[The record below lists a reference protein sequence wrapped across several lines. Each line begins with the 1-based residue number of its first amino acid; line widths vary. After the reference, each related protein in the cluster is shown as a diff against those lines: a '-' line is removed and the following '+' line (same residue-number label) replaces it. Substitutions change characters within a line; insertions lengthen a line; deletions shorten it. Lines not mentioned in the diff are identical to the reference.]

1 MTDFRGGIN
10 QAANLT
16 TGREIR
22 ARGGWSELKL
32 SPNNYYSLHTGVTVD
47 DPLNADLGVGGRT
60 RNRSGY
66 VGTRFNANGN
76 FMIGFD
82 FLRWRTDYKAQRA
95 GADNRV
101 NLIFQYSF

>member
-1 MTDFRGGIN
+1 MLFR
-10 QAANLT
+10 
-16 TGREIR
+16 
-22 ARGGWSELKL
+22 SELKL
-32 SPNNYYSLHTGVTVD
+32 SLNSFYFLHSGYTVD
-47 DPLNADLGVGGRT
+47 DPVDVDLGVGGRT

-66 VGTRFNANGN
+66 VGTRFNASGN

-82 FLRWRTDYKAQRA
+82 FLRWRTDYKGQRT